1 MKLSEALILRADCQK
16 RIQQLRERLERSA
29 KVQEGETPF
38 EEPQALIAELDSTVS
53 QLTELIQKINKTN
66 SRINLEDGTTIA
78 DALAQRDILIL
89 KRSVYNALVQAAA
102 TQEYR
107 YSRSE
112 IKSFSTVNIAQLQA
126 QVDRMSRDYRE
137 LDTKIQQANWN
148 TELID

>member
-1 MKLSEALILRADCQK
+1 LRADCQK

-66 SRINLEDGTTIA
+66 SLTELEGDLTIS
-78 DALAQRDILIL
+78 DALAQRDLLIL
-89 KRSVYNALVQAAA
+89 KRSVYSSLVQAAA

-148 TELID
+148 TELVD